1 MYMYRGRRR
10 STAAVAA
17 AAEEKRTTT
26 IVVVQNV
33 SVAHAHAITSG
44 SGKGLFR
51 SRDTSLPVLLSYFRS
66 GSLPVAPNC
75 SPANVTLPVLI
86 YY

>member
-1 MYMYRGRRR
+1 MILLNSEKQYIYKMYMYRGRRR
-10 STAAVAA
+10 STAAVTA

-44 SGKGLFR
+44 SWRG
-51 SRDTSLPVLLSYFRS
+51 
-66 GSLPVAPNC
+66 
-75 SPANVTLPVLI
+75 TLPVT
-86 YY
+86 